1 MTQANPA
8 HFIPYIILALALQL
22 IYSCSNDNA
31 KFIAGTNSVV
41 NHIENDSNYT
51 LFLQAIEG
59 AGLRGEWDA
68 NFGSNTF
75 LIPDNNAVQEY
86 MGNCGISNLTEL
98 SADELRQFVNY
109 HRTE

>member
-1 MTQANPA
+1 TQKNKKIRGKQFLKTNCIFFIFTALSIDLFMTQANPA

-22 IYSCSNDNA
+22 IYSCINDNA

-68 NFGSNTF
+68 
-75 LIPDNNAVQEY
+75 
-86 MGNCGISNLTEL
+86 
-98 SADELRQFVNY
+98 
-109 HRTE
+109 